1 MAAWQIFLGGR
12 PKALSSVAEDLD
24 SLTRYIKTHTGK
36 DEKIVVWGFYPEI
49 YVLAERMPAT
59 RYIYSCFLTGLI
71 TGANTAPEVDD
82 TARIVPGTWDIFMEE
97 IEYNMPKY
105 IVDTTPGG
113 HMSFGKYP
121 PSKFKRLW
129 HFINENYV
137 LEKNFFD
144 KDKKLSFRLFRRI
157 RWVPGIFSLLR
168 F

>member
-1 MAAWQIFLGGR
+1 
-12 PKALSSVAEDLD
+12 LSD
-24 SLTRYIKTHTGK
+24 
-36 DEKIVVWGFYPEI
+36 
-49 YVLAERMPAT
+49 RMPAT
-59 RYIYSCFLTGLI
+59 RYIYSCFLTGLMP
-71 TGANTAPEVDD
+71 GANSDPQLD
-82 TARIVPGTWDIFMEE
+82 TSAMIVPGTWDIFMKELGDRK
-97 IEYNMPKY
+97 PKY
-105 IVDTTPGG
+105 IIDTSPGG